1 VENRNKRNY
10 VCKHVRVL
18 VGKEMEGKKDSS
30 KGKCQEDKFMQK
42 KGRILV
48 SNQSNYNSAKMF
60 KILTNFPVFC
70 HWIPFI

>member
-1 VENRNKRNY
+1 MAGKNSRKEKPKEN
-10 VCKHVRVL
+10 
-18 VGKEMEGKKDSS
+18 
-30 KGKCQEDKFMQK
+30 KFMQK

-48 SNQSNYNSAKMF
+48 SNQSNYNSAKLF